1 MAEILKPI
9 PQAEWYASQRGYFP
23 GALYN
28 EMIGNKEII
37 LLTADLG
44 YCQFDRIRDD
54 MPEQFIDV
62 RAAEQGMLGVA
73 IGLALSGKIPFAY
86 TMTSFLLGRGYEW
99 IRNYIN
105 HESIPVKLVGSGRDK
120 DYKDDGFT
128 HEAEDAKYILD
139 GFPNIVQFW
148 PQSLED
154 VAPMVA
160 EMVRNGKPS
169 FISLTRK

>member
-1 MAEILKPI
+1 MAETLKPI

-28 EMIGNKEII
+28 EMISNEGIVFM
-37 LLTADLG
+37 TADLG
-44 YCQFDRIRDD
+44 YKQFDRIRSDFPD
-54 MPEQFIDV
+54 RFIDV
-62 RAAEQGMLGVA
+62 RASEQALMGIA
-73 IGLALSGKIPFAY
+73 IGLALQGKIPFVH
-86 TMTSFLLGRGYEW
+86 TMTSFLLGRPYEW
-99 IRNYIN
+99 IRNYVD
-105 HESIPVKLVGSGRDK
+105 HENIPVKLVGSGRGL
-120 DYKDDGFT
+120 DYKDDSFT
-128 HEAEDAKYILD
+128 HECEDAKYILD